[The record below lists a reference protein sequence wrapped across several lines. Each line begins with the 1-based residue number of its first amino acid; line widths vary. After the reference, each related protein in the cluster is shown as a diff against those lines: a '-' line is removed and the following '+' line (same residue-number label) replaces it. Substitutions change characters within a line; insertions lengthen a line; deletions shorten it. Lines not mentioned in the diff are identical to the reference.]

1 MKRSVKI
8 LAVAL
13 VAVILCMSLVACGK
27 RLSGTYE
34 AVATSEGIGG
44 WLGDTLNSGVEY
56 TFKGSKVIIE
66 VTLFG
71 EVETYEGKYSIEDD
85 KITFEFEA
93 EDSKEADE
101 VKKYSGTFDFEEK
114 DNGDIKIG
122 LISYEK
128 QD

>member
-13 VAVILCMSLVACGK
+13 VAVILCMSLTACGK

-34 AVATSEGIGG
+34 PAAASDGLGEI
-44 WLGDTLNSGVEY
+44 LGDALNSGVEY

-71 EVETYEGKYSIEDD
+71 QVETYEGKYSIDDD
-85 KITFEFEA
+85 KITFEFEDEDA
-93 EDSKEADE
+93 EDFAGTQTFKEL
-101 VKKYSGTFDFEEK
+101 
-114 DNGDIKIG
+114 DNGNVEIG
-122 LISYEK
+122 GVEYKLIE
-128 QD
+128 D

>member
-13 VAVILCMSLVACGK
+13 VAVILCMSLAACGK

-44 WLGDTLNSGVEY
+44 WLGDALNSGVEY

-85 KITFEFEA
+85 KITFEFEDEDA
-93 EDSKEADE
+93 EDFAGTETFKELE
-101 VKKYSGTFDFEEK
+101 
-114 DNGDIKIG
+114 NGNIEIG
-122 LISYEK
+122 GVEYKLIE
-128 QD
+128 D

>member
-13 VAVILCMSLVACGK
+13 VAVILCMSLAACGK

-34 AVATSEGIGG
+34 AVVTSEGIGG
-44 WLGDTLNSGVEY
+44 WLGDALNSGVEY

-85 KITFEFEA
+85 KITFEFEGEDA
-93 EDSKEADE
+93 EDF
-101 VKKYSGTFDFEEK
+101 SGTETFRELE
-114 DNGDIKIG
+114 NGNIEIG
-122 LISYEK
+122 GVEYKLIE
-128 QD
+128 D